1 MLVLNVNFIGH
12 LVGYKAGTRKGGCS
26 GKEGFP
32 FFLPEG
38 RYPDLKTGLTK
49 CLIDTKCKGVWD
61 RGVGKVYSCMKMEE
75 GKDDPW
81 LHQGQKYAKG
91 EWKYI
96 FDMIWL

>member
-49 CLIDTKCKGVWD
+49 CLIDPKCKGVWD

-91 EWKYI
+91 E
-96 FDMIWL
+96 